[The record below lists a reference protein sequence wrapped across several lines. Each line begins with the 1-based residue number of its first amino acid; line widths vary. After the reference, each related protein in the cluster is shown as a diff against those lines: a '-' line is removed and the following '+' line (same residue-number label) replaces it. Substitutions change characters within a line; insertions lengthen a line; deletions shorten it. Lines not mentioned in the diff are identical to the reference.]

1 MGQCM
6 LDNGKMTSS
15 MEKELSLGTIIK
27 LNLQASFK
35 KAKKQER
42 ENLNFWGDFTMAIL
56 LMDSFM
62 ELENTIFQRLERSMK
77 VSL

>member
-1 MGQCM
+1 M
-6 LDNGKMTSS
+6 LGNGKMTSS
-15 MEKELSLGTIIK
+15 MEKELSLGITIK
-27 LNLQASFK
+27 LNLLASFK

-42 ENLNFWGDFTMAIL
+42 VNLNLKEDFTMAIS

-62 ELENTIFQRLERSMK
+62 EQENTIFQRQERSMK